1 MKLNDRRHVE
11 EILCLVEEQNV
22 LEQTSKDPIILES
35 WQRCMR
41 RYKLEPT
48 VMREAHILP
57 QQSLHKH
64 QNQLEDFL
72 HTARF
77 GVETL
82 YRQIACLGYVL
93 LLTDAHGI
101 TVDFIGD
108 PTLGNQLDGAGL
120 LLGTDWSE
128 QHAGT
133 CAVGTSLSTQQAL
146 TVHQSDHFFPP
157 YTAFTCTAAPIFN
170 PYGELLAVLTIAA
183 LHPPQPK
190 SSQHL
195 ALNLVQHHAHRIEKA
210 NFFKEF
216 GREWIVKFGSSQEFA
231 DVDPEFLL
239 ALDASGKILG
249 LNHHARQLLS
259 NEDVSAP
266 LVSCPLIGRHFE
278 DFFDCGLDDL
288 GEFVQS
294 RPIGQLLIR
303 SASQHRTL
311 FAQALPPQDV
321 PHRTRNSTPVSELP
335 SLPSALAELT
345 GGDPMLLQHLTKA
358 EQLINSNVSILLTG
372 ETGTGKE
379 HFAKAIHRASE
390 RSGKPFVAVNCVAIP
405 ESLIESELFGYVSGA
420 FTGAQ
425 TKGKKG
431 LILQAEG
438 GTLFLDEIG
447 DMPLQLQA
455 RLLRVL
461 AEREVLPIGAVT
473 PVTVNLHLISA
484 SHHDL
489 LQLVQ
494 DGCFR
499 DDLYYRLNG
508 AMFALPPLRH
518 RQDFDWM
525 VNRLLQS
532 KAVSGQA
539 VPGIT
544 TEVMHLFHK
553 HTWPGNIRELVNTID
568 FASAVC
574 NAELIRPEDL
584 PELFHHLR
592 SKRWI
597 DLHSKMTDAVPECD
611 RHDLKSVLK
620 RHHWNISAAARE
632 LNICRATVYRRMRH
646 QNLIAPNH
654 R

>member
-1 MKLNDRRHVE
+1 MK
-11 EILCLVEEQNV
+11 
-22 LEQTSKDPIILES
+22 
-35 WQRCMR
+35 

-48 VMREAHILP
+48 AMREAHILP
-57 QQSLHKH
+57 QQSLQEH
-64 QNQLEDFL
+64 QKQFEDFL
-72 HTARF
+72 HTSRF
-77 GVETL
+77 GMETL
-82 YRQIACLGYVL
+82 YRQVAGLGYVL

-133 CAVGTSLSTQQAL
+133 CAVGTCLSTQQAL
-146 TVHQSDHFFPP
+146 TVHQSDHFFLP
-157 YTAFTCTAAPIFN
+157 YTAFTCTAAPMFN
-170 PYGELLAVLTIAA
+170 PYGEMFAVLTIAA
-183 LHPPQPK
+183 LYPPQPK

-216 GREWIVKFGSSQEFA
+216 KREWIVKFGSSQEVA

-239 ALDASGKILG
+239 ALDSSGCILG
-249 LNHHARQLLS
+249 FNHHALKLLS
-259 NEDVSAP
+259 NENVSTP
-266 LVSCPLIGRHFE
+266 LVSGPLIGRNFE

-288 GEFVQS
+288 IKNVQS
-294 RPIGQLLIR
+294 RSIGQVLIR
-303 SASQHRTL
+303 TASQHRTL
-311 FAQALPPQDV
+311 YAQTLPPQDV
-321 PHRTRNSTPVSELP
+321 PHRTRNRTPVSEFP
-335 SLPSALAELT
+335 SFPSELAELT
-345 GGDPMLLQHLTKA
+345 GGDPVLLQHLTKA
-358 EQLINSNVSILLTG
+358 KQLINSNVSILLTG

-379 HFAKAIHRASE
+379 HFAKAVHRASA
-390 RSGKPFVAVNCVAIP
+390 RSRKPFVAVNCAAIP

-425 TKGKKG
+425 AKGKKG
-431 LILQAEG
+431 LILKAEG

-461 AEREVLPIGAVT
+461 AEREVLPLGAVT
-473 PVTVNLHLISA
+473 PVSVELRLISA

-508 AMFALPPLRH
+508 AIFTLPPLRD
-518 RQDFDWM
+518 RQDFDWL
-525 VNRLLQS
+525 VNRLL
-532 KAVSGQA
+532 KCKVVSGHA
-539 VPGIT
+539 APEIT
-544 TEVMHLFHK
+544 TEAMHLLRRHS
-553 HTWPGNIRELVNTID
+553 WPGNIRELVNTID

-574 NAELIRPEDL
+574 NAELIQSVDL
-584 PELFHHLR
+584 PELFHHLP
-592 SKRWI
+592 SKHCK
-597 DLHSKMTDAVPECD
+597 DLHSKMMDTVPESD
-611 RHDLKSVLK
+611 LNDLKSVLQ
-620 RHHWNISAAARE
+620 RHHWNISAVARE
-632 LNICRATVYRRMRH
+632 LDICRATVYRRMRR

-654 R
+654 L